1 MAEVTAG
8 VEAPTVKSIFV
19 YPIKSC
25 GRISV
30 SQAPLASTGFRW
42 DRLWMVVNSNGRMYT
57 QRVMPK
63 LALVQVHLPPE
74 AFSPGWKPN
83 KTSFLEIRAPG
94 MNVVKVP
101 LVEPRAMAN
110 GISVWNWNGSA
121 FDEGDE
127 VAAWFSNY
135 LEKPSRLVRF
145 NEESESRPVMSDL
158 CVGHTIR
165 FSDAYPF
172 HLLSQSSMDALNSQL
187 SEPVPVNRF
196 RPNLLIDG
204 CEPFSEDLWNEVE
217 INGLTFSAGELCWRC
232 KIPTINQDTAIG
244 GSEPNETL
252 KNFRSGRV
260 YVGTFMVCS
269 NDTLETE
276 KDIRVGDPVHV
287 LKTFSSYAECPV

>member
-1 MAEVTAG
+1 
-8 VEAPTVKSIFV
+8 
-19 YPIKSC
+19 
-25 GRISV
+25 
-30 SQAPLASTGFRW
+30 
-42 DRLWMVVNSNGRMYT
+42 
-57 QRVMPK
+57 
-63 LALVQVHLPPE
+63 
-74 AFSPGWKPN
+74 
-83 KTSFLEIRAPG
+83 

-101 LVEPRAMAN
+101 LVEPRAIAN
-110 GISVWNWNGSA
+110 GISVWNWHGSA

-145 NEESESRPVMSDL
+145 NEESESRAVMSEL
-158 CVGHTIR
+158 CVGHAIR

-232 KIPTINQDTAIG
+232 KIPTINQDTAVG

-260 YVGTFMVCS
+260 LFPNKEKQRGRVYVGTFMVCS
-269 NDTLETE
+269 NDTAETE
-276 KDIRVGDPVHV
+276 KAIRVGDHIHV